1 MGKQQFSNEE
11 ILEALSE
18 LIKEKTELKTE
29 KIQLQSLDVLQKQI
43 EGMKSALKMV
53 DGRINEGEQYLKEL
67 NKYRNFSL
75 SIFSKLK
82 KFVSDVKMHKVAEE
96 KLNKFEK
103 AAKELGVKVNNVA
116 EVKEIKK
123 LITETEEQIKRQ
135 KTLIKKFE
143 KAGLK

>member
-1 MGKQQFSNEE
+1 MRED
-11 ILEALSE
+11 ILQALSE
-18 LIKEKTELKTE
+18 LIKEKTELKSE

-53 DGRINEGEQYLKEL
+53 DGRIDEGEQYLKEL

-82 KFVSDVKMHKVAEE
+82 KFVSDVKMHKVAED

>member
-1 MGKQQFSNEE
+1 
-11 ILEALSE
+11 
-18 LIKEKTELKTE
+18 
-29 KIQLQSLDVLQKQI
+29 
-43 EGMKSALKMV
+43 MV
-53 DGRINEGEQYLKEL
+53 DGRIDEGEQYLKEL

-82 KFVSDVKMHKVAEE
+82 KFVSDVKMHKVAED